1 MLFKPG
7 GSNAGCG
14 MTNVRVGLIGLGVM
28 GWRIAKNLREAGL
41 LIGGVYNRT
50 FDKALRFSREFGVEA
65 FKTPSE
71 LAKASD
77 VIITMLSD
85 DEAVKNVIAGNDGVL
100 SGLRPGSL
108 VIDMSTISPSVS
120 IELANTIK
128 SRGGGEMVDAPVIGT
143 SVAVE
148 RKEIVVLVGG
158 SEEAFNRAKD
168 VLQYTAK
175 TIIHVGPNGF
185 GLYAKL
191 INNALLGSYVVALAE
206 VVQLGKAFGLS
217 DSIIL
222 DVLTKLSSAR
232 SPTSELKVPKMLSG
246 GDYSVQF
253 ALKHMRKDLD
263 IVNREASMRGVPI
276 PMASLALQFYR
287 MAEKMGLSE
296 EDFAAVLKVL
306 TKQ

>member
-1 MLFKPG
+1 M
-7 GSNAGCG
+7 AGI
-14 MTNVRVGLIGLGVM
+14 RVGLAGLGVM
-28 GWRIAKNLREAGL
+28 GWRIAKNLRDAGL
-41 LIGGVYNRT
+41 LVGVYNRT
-50 FDKALRFSREFGVEA
+50 FDKALKFSRDYGVEA
-65 FKTPSE
+65 FRTPGE
-71 LAKASD
+71 LARASD
-77 VIITMLSD
+77 VVITMLSD
-85 DEAVKNVIAGNDGVL
+85 DEAVRSVIAGSDGVL
-100 SGLRPGSL
+100 SGLRLGSL

-120 IELANTIK
+120 IELANMVR
-128 SRGGGEMVDAPVIGT
+128 SRGGDMVDAPVIGT

-148 RKEIVVLVGG
+148 RKELVVLVGG
-158 SEEAFNRAKD
+158 SEDAFNRARD
-168 VLQYTAK
+168 ILQHTAK
-175 TIIHVGPNGF
+175 TIIHVGPNGY

-206 VVQLGKAFGLS
+206 VVQLGRAFGLS
-217 DSIIL
+217 DSVIL

-232 SPTSELKVPKMLSG
+232 SPTSELKVPKMLS

-287 MAEKMGLSE
+287 MAERMGLSE

-306 TKQ
+306 IRQ

>member
-1 MLFKPG
+1 MV
-7 GSNAGCG
+7 
-14 MTNVRVGLIGLGVM
+14 NVKVGLAGLGVM
-28 GWRIAKNLREAGL
+28 GWRIAKNLRDAGL
-41 LIGGVYNRT
+41 LIGVYNRS

-65 FKTPSE
+65 FKVPSE
-71 LAKASD
+71 LAKVSD
-77 VIITMLSD
+77 VVITMLSD
-85 DEAVKNVIAGNDGVL
+85 DDAVRNVIAGSDGVL
-100 SGLRPGSL
+100 NDLRPGSL

-120 IELANTIK
+120 IELANIVK
-128 SRGGGEMVDAPVIGT
+128 SRGSDMVDAPVIGT

-217 DSIIL
+217 DSVIL

-246 GDYSVQF
+246 DYSVQF

-263 IVNREASMRGVPI
+263 IVNKEASVRGVPI

-287 MAEKMGLSE
+287 MAERLGLSE
-296 EDFAAVLKVL
+296 EDFAVVLKVL

>member
-1 MLFKPG
+1 
-7 GSNAGCG
+7 
-14 MTNVRVGLIGLGVM
+14 MTNIRAGMAGLGVM
-28 GWRIAKNLREAGL
+28 GWRIAKNLKDAGL
-41 LIGGVYNRT
+41 LIGVYNRT

-65 FKTPSE
+65 FRTPGE

-77 VIITMLSD
+77 VVITMLSD
-85 DEAVKNVIAGNDGVL
+85 DEAVRNVITGSDGVL

-120 IELANTIK
+120 IELANTVK
-128 SRGGGEMVDAPVIGT
+128 SRGGEMVDAPVIGT
-143 SVAVE
+143 SIAVE

-158 SEEAFNRAKD
+158 SDEAFNRARE

-175 TIIHVGPNGF
+175 TIVHVGPNGY

-217 DSIIL
+217 DSVIL

-232 SPTSELKVPKMLSG
+232 SPTSELKVLKMLG

-287 MAEKMGLSE
+287 MAERMGLSE

>member
-1 MLFKPG
+1 
-7 GSNAGCG
+7 
-14 MTNVRVGLIGLGVM
+14 MTNVRVGLAGLGVM
-28 GWRIAKNLREAGL
+28 GWRIAKNLRDAGL
-41 LIGGVYNRT
+41 LVGVYNRT
-50 FDKALRFSREFGVEA
+50 FDKALRFSREFGAKA

-71 LAKASD
+71 LARASD
-77 VIITMLSD
+77 VVITMLSD
-85 DEAVKNVIAGNDGVL
+85 DEAVRSVIAGNDGVIN
-100 SGLRPGSL
+100 GLRPGSL
-108 VIDMSTISPSVS
+108 VIDMSTISPSIS
-120 IELANTIK
+120 IELANTVR
-128 SRGGGEMVDAPVIGT
+128 SRGGDMVDAPVIGT
-143 SVAVE
+143 SIAVE

-158 SEEAFNRAKD
+158 SDEAFNRAKE

-175 TIIHVGPNGF
+175 TIVHVGPNGY

-206 VVQLGKAFGLS
+206 VVQLGRAFGLS
-217 DSIIL
+217 DSVIL

-246 GDYSVQF
+246 DYSVQF

-263 IVNREASMRGVPI
+263 IVNREASIRGIPI

-306 TKQ
+306 VKQ

>member
-1 MLFKPG
+1 M
-7 GSNAGCG
+7 AG
-14 MTNVRVGLIGLGVM
+14 VRVGLAGLGVM
-28 GWRIAKNLREAGL
+28 GWRIARNLRDAGL
-41 LIGGVYNRT
+41 LVGVYNRT
-50 FDKALRFSREFGVEA
+50 FDKALKFSRDYGVEA
-65 FKTPSE
+65 FRTPGE
-71 LAKASD
+71 LARASD
-77 VIITMLSD
+77 VVITMLSD
-85 DEAVKNVIAGNDGVL
+85 DEAVRSVIAGGDSVL

-120 IELANTIK
+120 IELASMVR
-128 SRGGGEMVDAPVIGT
+128 SRGGDMVDAPVIGT

-148 RKEIVVLVGG
+148 RKELVVLVGG
-158 SEEAFNRAKD
+158 SEDAFNRARD
-168 VLQYTAK
+168 ILQHTAK
-175 TIIHVGPNGF
+175 TIIHVGPNGY

-206 VVQLGKAFGLS
+206 VVQLGRAFGLS
-217 DSIIL
+217 DSVIL

-232 SPTSELKVPKMLSG
+232 SPTSELKVPKMLS

-276 PMASLALQFYR
+276 PIASLALQFYR

-306 TKQ
+306 IRR